1 VEATHAVITNP
12 TAKVTLTPE
21 QWQQYAAAHVPG
33 FPKVTISPEGVEV
46 SGAILAQANETANSF
61 HLAQLRH
68 DEVTDALKQS
78 DDPKVKALADRV
90 PTIGSLLDDPRTGA
104 GLASALNRYQ
114 KYVSHSDQ
122 HGQDLFESLQQM
134 SQPSK
139 SDGKGGMSP
148 NPDAKYAPQI
158 AAAFG
163 GWDVLKAYH
172 NEVIPLQI
180 TNEGQADDM
189 LASSTPGSRA
199 YKYAQRW
206 LRQQTQQ
213 KADTERALIPAK
225 AATAAAETKAK
236 QAALASSARNEDG
249 TWNMA
254 SLPVQLVEGNVDPSQ
269 LSKRSA
275 DYDAKLEAAS
285 QYSIQKYG
293 RPFDIAQAQ
302 SDYKFATNANTQN
315 TLKYLNSLTGADNK
329 SGNLGTLVSLSN
341 KINRTDLPAL
351 NNGAAWAKLQTG
363 DPQMAAY
370 YGAVTEVADQVAKIM
385 QGGGTGNGTSDAK
398 LKQAADLFKTGFS
411 KDQITAVS
419 GTLRELL
426 ANRKSELV
434 GSNRYLLK
442 QYSPLTNLH
451 SNPQTGQTIGWN
463 GTAWVDTTTRQPVK

>member
-1 VEATHAVITNP
+1 
-12 TAKVTLTPE
+12 
-21 QWQQYAAAHVPG
+21 
-33 FPKVTISPEGVEV
+33 
-46 SGAILAQANETANSF
+46 
-61 HLAQLRH
+61 
-68 DEVTDALKQS
+68 
-78 DDPKVKALADRV
+78 
-90 PTIGSLLDDPRTGA
+90 
-104 GLASALNRYQ
+104 
-114 KYVSHSDQ
+114 
-122 HGQDLFESLQQM
+122 
-134 SQPSK
+134 
-139 SDGKGGMSP
+139 
-148 NPDAKYAPQI
+148 
-158 AAAFG
+158 
-163 GWDVLKAYH
+163 
-172 NEVIPLQI
+172 
-180 TNEGQADDM
+180 M